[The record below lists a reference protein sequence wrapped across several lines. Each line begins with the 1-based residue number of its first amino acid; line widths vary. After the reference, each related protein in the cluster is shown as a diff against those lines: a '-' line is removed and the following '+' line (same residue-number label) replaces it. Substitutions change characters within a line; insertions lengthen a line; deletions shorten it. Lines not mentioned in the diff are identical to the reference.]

1 MKKICLCF
9 LLISSFLNAQ
19 DLKNAPYKN
28 SELSVDERV
37 ENLISLMN
45 LDEKIGQ
52 LTTPL
57 GWKMYSKEAGSKASL
72 SELYKEEIRNRYI
85 GGLWGVLRA
94 DPWTQKTLETG
105 LHPKEAAKIT
115 NAIQKYA
122 IENSRLGI
130 PLLLEEEAM
139 HGHMA
144 VGTTVFPTA
153 IGQASTW
160 NPDLIKKM
168 AEVIAEE
175 IRAQGANTAY
185 GPIIDIARE
194 PRWSRVEETFGEDS
208 YLIAQM
214 GKSIVKGFQG
224 DQESDLK
231 TKKHVAATL
240 KHFAAYGVSE
250 GGHNGAAVHIGE
262 RDLFQN
268 YMYPVKEAVD
278 SGVLSVMTAYS
289 SIDGVP
295 STAHKQ
301 LLTNTLREKWDFD
314 GFVISDLASIEGLL
328 GDHHIVDTE
337 EDAAAMAMN
346 AGVDVDLGGNGYDD
360 ALIAAVNAGKVAEER
375 IDEAV
380 RRILTVKF

>member
-57 GWKMYSKEAGSKASL
+57 GWKMYSKEAVSKASL
-72 SELYKEEIRNRYI
+72 SELYKEEIKNRHI

-144 VGTTVFPTA
+144 VGTTVFPPG
-153 IGQASTW
+153 I
-160 NPDLIKKM
+160 LI
-168 AEVIAEE
+168 
-175 IRAQGANTAY
+175 
-185 GPIIDIARE
+185 
-194 PRWSRVEETFGEDS
+194 
-208 YLIAQM
+208 
-214 GKSIVKGFQG
+214 
-224 DQESDLK
+224 
-231 TKKHVAATL
+231 
-240 KHFAAYGVSE
+240 
-250 GGHNGAAVHIGE
+250 
-262 RDLFQN
+262 
-268 YMYPVKEAVD
+268 
-278 SGVLSVMTAYS
+278 
-289 SIDGVP
+289 
-295 STAHKQ
+295 
-301 LLTNTLREKWDFD
+301 
-314 GFVISDLASIEGLL
+314 
-328 GDHHIVDTE
+328 
-337 EDAAAMAMN
+337 
-346 AGVDVDLGGNGYDD
+346 
-360 ALIAAVNAGKVAEER
+360 
-375 IDEAV
+375 
-380 RRILTVKF
+380 